1 MEIILID
8 DVFELGKRGDVVRVA
23 NGYGR
28 NYLIP
33 KKLAVPATPGNRK
46 MVDQQRLAMA
56 KKESKYQEEAELLA
70 QELNQLHLVISRKSG
85 DTGTLFG
92 SVTSKDITD
101 LLQHT
106 GIRLDRRK
114 LLLSQ
119 PIKSIGNYRI
129 EIRPHSE
136 VTAEIL
142 LSVPI
147 EGEQPISEVKK
158 KDEESDKIVAELE
171 AKLKEMGQLTRGQ
184 SSASPQPEETLSDER
199 ESQAA
204 EEEEKEAT
212 TGKEEKEAAAVEPEK
227 EATTG
232 KKEKEAA
239 AVEPEKEATT
249 GKKEKRSSSSR
260 TREGS
265 NYREKR
271 KRSSSSR
278 TREGSNYREK
288 RKRSSSSR
296 TREGSNYREKRKR
309 SSSSRTREGS
319 NYREKRKRSSSSRTR
334 EGSNYREKRK
344 RSSRRHQ

>member
-70 QELNQLHLVISRKSG
+70 QELNQLHLIISRKSG

-136 VTAEIL
+136 VTAELL

-158 KDEESDKIVAELE
+158 KDEESDKIVADLE

-184 SSASPQPEETLSDER
+184 SSASPQPEETLSEER
-199 ESQAA
+199 ERQAA

-212 TGKEEKEAAAVEPEK
+212 TGKEEKEAAAVEQEKEATTGTEEEEAAAVELEKEATTGTEEKEAAAVELEK

-232 KKEKEAA
+232 KKEKEAVA
-239 AVEPEKEATT
+239 DTNEEA
-249 GKKEKRSSSSR
+249 
-260 TREGS
+260 
-265 NYREKR
+265 
-271 KRSSSSR
+271 
-278 TREGSNYREK
+278 
-288 RKRSSSSR
+288 
-296 TREGSNYREKRKR
+296 
-309 SSSSRTREGS
+309 
-319 NYREKRKRSSSSRTR
+319 
-334 EGSNYREKRK
+334 
-344 RSSRRHQ
+344 

>member
-70 QELNQLHLVISRKSG
+70 QELNQLHLIISRKSG
-85 DTGTLFG
+85 ETGTLFG

-101 LLQHT
+101 LLKQG

-136 VTAEIL
+136 VTAELL

-158 KDEESDKIVAELE
+158 KDEESDKIVADLE

-184 SSASPQPEETLSDER
+184 SSASPQPEETLSEER

-212 TGKEEKEAAAVEPEK
+212 PGTDEKEAATVEQEKEATTGKDEKEAAAVEQEEEATTGKEEKEAAAVEQEK

-232 KKEKEAA
+232 KKEKEAVA
-239 AVEPEKEATT
+239 DTNEEA
-249 GKKEKRSSSSR
+249 
-260 TREGS
+260 
-265 NYREKR
+265 
-271 KRSSSSR
+271 
-278 TREGSNYREK
+278 
-288 RKRSSSSR
+288 
-296 TREGSNYREKRKR
+296 
-309 SSSSRTREGS
+309 
-319 NYREKRKRSSSSRTR
+319 
-334 EGSNYREKRK
+334 
-344 RSSRRHQ
+344 

>member
-70 QELNQLHLVISRKSG
+70 QELNQLHLIISRKSG

-136 VTAEIL
+136 VTAELL

-184 SSASPQPEETLSDER
+184 SSASPQPEETLSEER
-199 ESQAA
+199 ESQVA

-212 TGKEEKEAAAVEPEK
+212 TGTEEKEAAAVEQEK
-227 EATTG
+227 EATTGKEEEEAAAVEQEEEATTG
-232 KKEKEAA
+232 KKEKEAVA
-239 AVEPEKEATT
+239 DTNEEA
-249 GKKEKRSSSSR
+249 
-260 TREGS
+260 
-265 NYREKR
+265 
-271 KRSSSSR
+271 
-278 TREGSNYREK
+278 
-288 RKRSSSSR
+288 
-296 TREGSNYREKRKR
+296 
-309 SSSSRTREGS
+309 
-319 NYREKRKRSSSSRTR
+319 
-334 EGSNYREKRK
+334 
-344 RSSRRHQ
+344 